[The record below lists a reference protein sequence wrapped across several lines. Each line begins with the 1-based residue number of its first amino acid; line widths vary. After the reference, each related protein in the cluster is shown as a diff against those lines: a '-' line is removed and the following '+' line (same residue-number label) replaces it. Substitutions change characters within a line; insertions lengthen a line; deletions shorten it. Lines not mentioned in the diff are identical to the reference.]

1 MQDMHAA
8 VAELTVVDAHFP
20 ATQSMQSL
28 LLEAGDVVEQLIG
41 SFGTQQDWRKV
52 KLVKYCQNGT
62 WVVRP
67 EFAEAT
73 CCGCGKGDVKNV
85 HSDDLRVMKANNQQ
99 KNNENAPLMSN
110 E

>member
-1 MQDMHAA
+1 M
-8 VAELTVVDAHFP
+8 
-20 ATQSMQSL
+20 
-28 LLEAGDVVEQLIG
+28 
-41 SFGTQQDWRKV
+41 
-52 KLVKYCQNGT
+52 KYCQNGT

-99 KNNENAPLMSN
+99 KNNENAPLM
-110 E
+110 